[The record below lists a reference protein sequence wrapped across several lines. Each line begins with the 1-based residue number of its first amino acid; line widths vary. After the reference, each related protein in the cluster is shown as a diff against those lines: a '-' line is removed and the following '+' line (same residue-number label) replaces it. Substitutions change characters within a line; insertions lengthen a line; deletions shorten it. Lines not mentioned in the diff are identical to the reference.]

1 MNYTCIDRYRGSY
14 NKIELYRLKEL
25 ETGNI
30 LDITPAELKL
40 RIKTN
45 TIKVDNLTLSSN
57 NRLVPKG
64 NIKYTDE
71 DNKNKVEVIKLRE
84 YSKDKTNFVELLTPD
99 AHIVT
104 LRSIIYNNKLNSGN
118 LNLYT
123 GETKYSVIKDELVN
137 IFKSGNQ
144 SDNLLEFFELAR
156 HYANRY
162 NYTEKQYITLIHF
175 NLTYVFARLNKN
187 ELLELFKPFK
197 FLAYEHN
204 TIDLLNKAYK
214 VDFTNID
221 LPIIAVTL
229 GTKLYQSFVSNP
241 NRIVD
246 ILKAIHINTD
256 SKLEKYNDYICNATV
271 NNLVR
276 IIESR

>member
-25 ETGNI
+25 DTGNI
-30 LDITPAELKL
+30 IDITPAELKL

-45 TIKVDNLTLSSN
+45 MIKVDNLTLSSN

-71 DNKNKVEVIKLRE
+71 DNKNKVEVLKLRE
-84 YSKDKTNFVELLTPD
+84 YSKDNTTFVDLLTPD
-99 AHIVT
+99 GNIIT
-104 LRSIIYNNKLNSGN
+104 LRNIIYTNKLNSGN
-118 LNLYT
+118 INLYF
-123 GETKYSVIKDELVN
+123 GKTKYSVIKDELVN

-162 NYTEKQYITLIHF
+162 NYTEKQYITLVHF
-175 NLTYVFARLNKN
+175 NLTYVFVRLDKN
-187 ELLELFKPFK
+187 DLLDLFKPFK
-197 FLAYEHN
+197 VLAYEPD
-204 TIDLLNKAYK
+204 TIELINKKYK
-214 VDFTNID
+214 VSFTNVD

-241 NRIVD
+241 ARIVD
-246 ILKAIHINTD
+246 ILKVIHIDTD
-256 SKLEKYNDYICNATV
+256 SKLEKHNDYICNVMVT
-271 NNLVR
+271 NLLR
-276 IIESR
+276 IIESK

>member
-1 MNYTCIDRYRGSY
+1 MNYTCIDRYRGNY

-25 ETGNI
+25 DTGNTI
-30 LDITPAELKL
+30 DITPAELKL

-45 TIKVDNLTLSSN
+45 MIKVDNLTLSSN

-71 DNKNKVEVIKLRE
+71 DNKNKVEVLKLRE
-84 YSKDKTNFVELLTPD
+84 YSKDNTTFVDLLTPD
-99 AHIVT
+99 GNIIT
-104 LRSIIYNNKLNSGN
+104 LRNIIYTNKLNSGN
-118 LNLYT
+118 INLYF
-123 GETKYSVIKDELVN
+123 GKTKYSVIKDELVN

-162 NYTEKQYITLIHF
+162 NYTEKQYITLVHF
-175 NLTYVFARLNKN
+175 NLTYVFVRLDKN
-187 ELLELFKPFK
+187 ELLDLFKPFK
-197 FLAYEHN
+197 VLAYEPD
-204 TIDLLNKAYK
+204 ILELINKKYK
-214 VDFTNID
+214 VSFTNVD

-241 NRIVD
+241 ARIVD
-246 ILKAIHINTD
+246 ILKVIHIDTD
-256 SKLEKYNDYICNATV
+256 SKLEKHNDYICNVMVT
-271 NNLVR
+271 NLLR
-276 IIESR
+276 IIESK